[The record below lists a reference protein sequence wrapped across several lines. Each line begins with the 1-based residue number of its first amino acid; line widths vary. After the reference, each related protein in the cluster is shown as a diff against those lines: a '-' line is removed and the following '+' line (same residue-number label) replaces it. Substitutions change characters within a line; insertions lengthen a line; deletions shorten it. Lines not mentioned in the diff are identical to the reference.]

1 METRLGKT
9 LRSLRKG
16 KQVTI
21 SDLADEHLS
30 KSQISRFERG
40 ESEISCNRLLNLL
53 DKLNISIDE
62 FLSIH
67 SGKYTDF
74 FTLLAK
80 LRKYSAEQ
88 NKDGLTSLLEDY
100 KEKPYETTMIKAV
113 MFSIDQT
120 IKPDDSEINQLTDY
134 LFKVEH
140 WGNYEIV
147 LLGNCTRFINYNTL
161 FLLTKEMLTSF
172 AYSEQNKSNKILVT
186 QLAINCLI
194 ISIDH
199 HYFENSHYLISKIQ
213 DLLTDEIQFYEKTI
227 FLYVYGYYKL
237 KQGDLEGKKEMEDAL
252 RIFQLLKEK
261 ALYDVYLEHYHKQ
274 VSPNAF
280 QKD

>member
-21 SDLADEHLS
+21 SALADEHLS

-67 SGKYTDF
+67 SREHTHF
-74 FTLLAK
+74 FTLLTQ

-88 NKDGLTSLLEDY
+88 NREGLVGLLEAY
-100 KEKPYETTMIKAV
+100 QEKPYETTMIKAV
-113 MFSIDQT
+113 TFSIDQT
-120 IKPDDSEINQLTDY
+120 IKPDESEINQLTDY

-140 WGNYEIV
+140 WGNYEII

-161 FLLTKEMLTSF
+161 FLLTKEMVTSF
-172 AYSEQNKSNKILVT
+172 AYSEQNKSNKVLVT
-186 QLAINCLI
+186 QLSINCLI
-194 ISIDH
+194 ISIDN
-199 HYFENSHYLISKIQ
+199 HYFENSCYLISKIQ
-213 DLLTDEIQFYEKTI
+213 ELLTNEIQFYEKTI
-227 FLYVYGYYKL
+227 FLYVHGYYKL
-237 KQGDLEGKKEMEDAL
+237 KQGDIEGKKEMEDAL
-252 RIFQLLKEK
+252 TIFQLLNEN
-261 ALYDVYLEHYHKQ
+261 ALYDAYQEHYYKQ
-274 VSPNAF
+274 VSANAL
-280 QKD
+280 

>member
-1 METRLGKT
+1 M
-9 LRSLRKG
+9 
-16 KQVTI
+16 
-21 SDLADEHLS
+21 
-30 KSQISRFERG
+30 
-40 ESEISCNRLLNLL
+40 
-53 DKLNISIDE
+53 
-62 FLSIH
+62 
-67 SGKYTDF
+67 
-74 FTLLAK
+74 
-80 LRKYSAEQ
+80 
-88 NKDGLTSLLEDY
+88 TSLLEDY

>member
-21 SDLADEHLS
+21 SALADEHLS

-67 SGKYTDF
+67 SREHTHF
-74 FTLLAK
+74 FTLLTQ

-88 NKDGLTSLLEDY
+88 NREGLVGLLEAY
-100 KEKPYETTMIKAV
+100 QEKPYETTMIKAV
-113 MFSIDQT
+113 TFSIDQT
-120 IKPDDSEINQLTDY
+120 IKPDESEINQLTDY

-140 WGNYEIV
+140 WGNYEII

-161 FLLTKEMLTSF
+161 FLLTKEMVTSF
-172 AYSEQNKSNKILVT
+172 AYSEQNKSNKVLVT
-186 QLAINCLI
+186 QLSINCLI
-194 ISIDH
+194 ISIDN
-199 HYFENSHYLISKIQ
+199 HYFENSCYLISKIQ
-213 DLLTDEIQFYEKTI
+213 ELLTNEIQFYEKTI
-227 FLYVYGYYKL
+227 FLYVHGYYKL
-237 KQGDLEGKKEMEDAL
+237 KQGDIEGKKKWKM
-252 RIFQLLKEK
+252 
-261 ALYDVYLEHYHKQ
+261 H
-274 VSPNAF
+274 
-280 QKD
+280 